1 MQPDFFKNYFVL
13 NRITVE
19 LRPLIVGAKIIS
31 VFTQEKDKL
40 VFIIESEGKE
50 KFIEI
55 SVNPG
60 FPYVILKQDYSRA
73 KKNTYEVFRSFMN
86 SNISGIFI
94 ADNDRIITISTSSGN
109 IFFTVRGK
117 FTNVFVIDNK
127 ERLETFLKTEDKEVK
142 KIKEELLSETYID
155 GFHNLDFIDED
166 TELNLENIRNK
177 YPIISKEII
186 QEVKSRSSDGLS
198 ELKKVI
204 SEIYYSKPVVVLD
217 KINFTTSISFD
228 SFHCNQGQVGER
240 FENILDALNF
250 YLLKRN
256 YLEEKNSKIK
266 RIEKH
271 LERQLKK
278 VSSKINDL
286 RGLIDRGSKEEEY
299 KRIGNL
305 LLIYLKKI
313 KPGLNE
319 ITIEDI
325 YNEGK
330 DITIKLNPKL
340 SPKENTD
347 WYFDKSKSDRILI
360 QKSEKLLRLSQIEF
374 EKLKKSQN
382 NLSKLDSI
390 KEINLLMKDL
400 KMKEN
405 EKKSQMA
412 DIKIKFKRYKIA
424 GKYDVFVGKDSAN
437 NDLLTTKF
445 AKQNDYWFHA
455 RSVSGSHLVLRVENT
470 KEGIPKNVIKKAAAL
485 AAYHSKAKTAGLVPV
500 SYTFKKYVV
509 KRKGMPVG
517 QVSLLREETVLVKPE
532 IPKDCEY
539 ITEE

>member
-1 MQPDFFKNYFVL
+1 M
-13 NRITVE
+13 
-19 LRPLIVGAKIIS
+19 
-31 VFTQEKDKL
+31 
-40 VFIIESEGKE
+40 
-50 KFIEI
+50 
-55 SVNPG
+55 
-60 FPYVILKQDYSRA
+60 
-73 KKNTYEVFRSFMN
+73 
-86 SNISGIFI
+86 
-94 ADNDRIITISTSSGN
+94 
-109 IFFTVRGK
+109 
-117 FTNVFVIDNK
+117 FVIDNK
-127 ERLETFLKTEDKEVK
+127 ERLETFLKTEDEEVK

-155 GFHNLDFIDED
+155 EYHNLDFIDED

-177 YPIISKEII
+177 YPIVSKEII
-186 QEVKSRSSDGLS
+186 QEVKSRSGGGLS
-198 ELKKVI
+198 ELKKII

-250 YLLKRN
+250 YLLKRD

-305 LLIYLKKI
+305 LLINLKDI

-319 ITIEDI
+319 ITLEDI

-405 EKKSQMA
+405 EKKSQMV
-412 DIKIKFKRYKIA
+412 DIKIKFKRYKIM
-424 GKYDVFVGKDSAN
+424 GKYDVFVGKDSVN

-455 RSVSGSHLVLRVENT
+455 RSVSGSHVVLRVENT
-470 KEGIPKNVIKKAAAL
+470 KEGISKRCNKK
-485 AAYHSKAKTAGLVPV
+485 SRIISGL
-500 SYTFKKYVV
+500 S
-509 KRKGMPVG
+509 
-517 QVSLLREETVLVKPE
+517 
-532 IPKDCEY
+532 
-539 ITEE
+539 